1 MKKYVL
7 TLCLMAVCMTAAAQY
22 TTTGQVVDAAGNPIS
37 GAHVEAKGTD
47 VFVTTGV
54 DGRFTLETTKIVR
67 KVKVR
72 SAGHLPKKQEVSSNM
87 TILLENDNW
96 WSRPATRYQF
106 FISPQVTI
114 PNFKGGDVPFGVMI
128 GVVRNI
134 GIYARY
140 VQSKMPDTS
149 MEFVSDEYW
158 YNSADYQYWTDK
170 ETGYQAITGGLIIR
184 LGCPLYATIGA
195 GYIHRKV
202 AMQHITGKWYELKD
216 YKRGSSYKG
225 LGVEAGLM
233 MKLGHVMING
243 SGICWNLKDG
253 LFGANFG
260 IGYVF

>member
-1 MKKYVL
+1 MAASL
-7 TLCLMAVCMTAAAQY
+7 TASAQY
-22 TTTGQVVDAAGNPIS
+22 VTTGKVVDVAGNPVS
-37 GAHVEAKGTD
+37 GARVEAKGTK

-54 DGRFTLETTKIVR
+54 DGRFTLETTKIVE

-87 TILLENDNW
+87 TITLKNDNW

-134 GIYARY
+134 GVYARY

-149 MEFVSDEYW
+149 MELDRNNAKTSEGYTVYPES
-158 YNSADYQYWTDK
+158 QLWTDK

-184 LGCPLYATIGA
+184 LGCPIYATIGA
-195 GYIHRKV
+195 GYVHRKV
-202 AMQHITGKWYELKD
+202 AMPHDTGKWYELKN
-216 YKRGSSYKG
+216 YNKMSSYSG
-225 LGVEAGLM
+225 VGVEAGLM
-233 MKLGHVMING
+233 MKIGHVMING
-243 SGICWNLKDG
+243 SGICWNMKDG
-253 LFGANFG
+253 LFGANLG